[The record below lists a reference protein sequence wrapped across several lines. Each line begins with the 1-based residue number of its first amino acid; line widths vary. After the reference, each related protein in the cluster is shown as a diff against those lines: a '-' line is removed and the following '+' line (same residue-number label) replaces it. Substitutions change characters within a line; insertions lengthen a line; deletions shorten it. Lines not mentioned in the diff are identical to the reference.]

1 MSLANAQRIARRE
14 LRGGLA
20 GFRVFLACLA
30 LGVAAVKIS
39 GGLEDEIQV
48 LVDTT
53 AAQNYCA
60 DLDYDPESKLIL
72 VPTLYGNR
80 LIAYE
85 IDRKTQ

>member
-1 MSLANAQRIARRE
+1 MWA
-14 LRGGLA
+14 
-20 GFRVFLACLA
+20 
-30 LGVAAVKIS
+30 
-39 GGLEDEIQV
+39 DETEV

-53 AAQNYCA
+53 ASQTYCA